1 MALVQTTNEQKQEKE
16 EQDRDRQNLSRS
28 SMVRRLLN
36 AASDLPAFMD
46 DLLTTQAVVV
56 AGTEA
61 AGFLVERGPK
71 REASGESGEGNE
83 DQDSHALAAG
93 PGLKLM
99 KHIRPDNSTQEM
111 REQAVDAFRELV
123 GPCVR
128 GGDDQAIK
136 VSPDG
141 EPQPQYC
148 LVTLLRNE
156 GEVVAAS
163 AVITRCADDQKARQ
177 RLEGMQLVAGYFD
190 LFMLRRHGEQHRTV
204 AQSHQDVLQ
213 LAGAVSTAEGFASAG
228 ANLCN
233 ELASRLGASRVSLG
247 WVKGRNIKLQAIS
260 HTEEFDK
267 KQALSLAMVKAMEEC
282 MDQAEVVQFDPDGE
296 HGTHNVTRDAG
307 ALSRDEGNT
316 RVVSLPLRRRDE
328 IIGVLLLEFPRQKTA
343 TVQETTALAVAADLL
358 APQLYDRYQNDRY
371 LVTKAGLSVRDTAAL
386 AVGPKHMLAKAI
398 IVGAALLLAFVTFYK
413 PMYQI
418 KAPFAFQPVKQ
429 RVISAPF
436 EGVIKQVYAKPGDP
450 VEAGAALLEFKTD
463 DLILQKN
470 KAMAQVNSATQRA
483 TQLMA
488 DDKIAEAN
496 VATSEAEEAQA
507 QVDLLGSQIARS
519 VVTAPIAGVVLKGD
533 LEEKEG
539 ATVQQGQELFQV
551 APKQNLMAVLYVGER
566 DVQSLRDGRKGGQP
580 SKGELATQSMPGEK
594 HPFVVDRVI
603 PAAEPRNGG
612 NVFPVHVT
620 LEDPS
625 PSWRPGLEG
634 EARVDV
640 EPKPLIWQWTHRAV
654 EWVRLK
660 LWV

>member
-1 MALVQTTNEQKQEKE
+1 MSLVQTTNEQKQEKE
-16 EQDRDRQNLSRS
+16 EQDRQQATDSRS
-28 SMVRRLLN
+28 TMVRRLLSS
-36 AASDLPAFMD
+36 ASDLPAFMD

-61 AGFLVERGPK
+61 AGFIVERG
-71 REASGESGEGNE
+71 RQQSEEDSDGETT
-83 DQDSHALAAG
+83 ALAAG
-93 PGLKLM
+93 PGLKLL
-99 KHIRPDNSTQEM
+99 KHIRPDNSPQDM
-111 REQAVDAFRELV
+111 REQAVQAFREIV

-128 GGDDQAIK
+128 QGLDGAIL
-136 VSPDG
+136 VSPED
-141 EPQPQYC
+141 EANAQYC
-148 LVTLLRNE
+148 LVTLLRSE

-163 AVITRCADDQKARQ
+163 AVITRCQDEARAKQ

-190 LFMLRRHGEQHRTV
+190 LFMLRRSAEQSRSV
-204 AQSHQDVLQ
+204 AGSHQDVLQ
-213 LAGAVSTAEGFASAG
+213 LAGAVATAEGFASAG

-247 WVKGRNIKLQAIS
+247 WVKGRNVKLQAIS

-282 MDQAEVVQFDPDGE
+282 MDQSEVVQYDPDGE
-296 HGTHNVTRDAG
+296 HGTNNVTRDAA

-316 RVVSLPLRRRDE
+316 RVVSLPLRRKDE
-328 IIGVLLLEFPRQKTA
+328 VIGVLLLEFPRDKTA

-371 LVTKAGLSVRDTAAL
+371 LVTKAGLSTRETAAL
-386 AVGPKHMLAKAI
+386 VVGPKHMLAKAI
-398 IVGAALLLAFVTFYK
+398 AVGVVGLLAFITFYK
-413 PMYQI
+413 PMYQV

-429 RVISAPF
+429 RVVSAPF
-436 EGVIKQVYAKPGDP
+436 DGIIKQVYVKPGDP
-450 VEAGAALLEFKTD
+450 VKPDQALLEFKTD

-470 KAMAQVNSATQRA
+470 KAQAQVNNAQQRA

-496 VATSEAEEAQA
+496 VASSEADEAQA
-507 QVDLLGSQIARS
+507 QVDLLDSQIARA
-519 VVTAPIAGVVLKGD
+519 VVRSPIAGQVLKGD

-551 APKQNLMAVLYVGER
+551 APKQNLMAVLYVNER
-566 DVQSLRDGRKGGQP
+566 DVQAIHDGHAGASP
-580 SKGELATQSMPGEK
+580 STGDLATQSLPGEK
-594 HPFVVDRVI
+594 HPFVVERVI
-603 PAAEPRNGG
+603 PAAEPRNGA

-625 PSWRPGLEG
+625 YSWRPGLEG
-634 EARVDV
+634 EARVNV

>member
-1 MALVQTTNEQKQEKE
+1 MALVQTTNEQKQEQE
-16 EQDRDRQNLSRS
+16 EQDKERQLMSRS

-61 AGFLVERGPK
+61 AGFIVERGQNRGPS
-71 REASGESGEGNE
+71 AESEEVEE
-83 DQDSHALAAG
+83 DGHALAAG
-93 PGLKLM
+93 PGLKLL
-99 KHIRPDNSTQEM
+99 KHIRPDNSSNEM
-111 REQAVDAFRELV
+111 REQAVQAFREIV

-128 GGDDQAIK
+128 EGGDLAVR

-282 MDQAEVVQFDPDGE
+282 MDQSEVVQFDPDGE
-296 HGTHNVTRDAG
+296 HGTHNVTRDAA

-316 RVVSLPLRRRDE
+316 RVVSLPLRRKDE
-328 IIGVLLLEFPRQKTA
+328 TIGVLLLEFPRQKTA

-386 AVGPKHMLAKAI
+386 AVGPKHMVAKAI
-398 IVGAALLLAFVTFYK
+398 IVGVALLLAFITFYK

-429 RVISAPF
+429 RVVSAPF
-436 EGVIKQVYAKPGDP
+436 EGIIKTVYAKPGDP

-463 DLILQKN
+463 DLVLQKN
-470 KAMAQVNSATQRA
+470 KALAQVNSAAQRA

-488 DDKIAEAN
+488 DNKVAEAN
-496 VATSEAEEAQA
+496 VATSEADEAQA
-507 QVDLLGSQIARS
+507 QVDLLNSQLARA
-519 VVTAPIAGVVLKGD
+519 VVRAPMAGVVLKGD

-551 APKQNLMAVLYVGER
+551 APKQNLMAVLYVNER
-566 DVQSLRDGRKGGQP
+566 DVQSLRDGHAGGKA
-580 SKGELATQSMPGEK
+580 STGDLATQSLPGEK
-594 HPFVVDRVI
+594 HPFVVERVI
-603 PAAEPRNGG
+603 PAAEPRNGA

-620 LEDPS
+620 LENPS
-625 PSWRPGLEG
+625 PNWRPGLEG